1 MHISDTSPSRDR
13 VSARALLLAVAMTLI
28 SVQLLTAVP
37 ATAVPGPIAQRTAAS
52 VTADALPTSQ
62 INGVVWSQA
71 VAGNTVFAGGEFT
84 SVRPAGAAPG
94 TSESPRHNLMSY
106 DIRTGVHTAF
116 APVFDGPIQQL
127 TLSADGQTL
136 FVGGQFT
143 KVNNANR
150 YRLAAFSVSTG
161 ALTSLA
167 PRVNS
172 SVYAIASIG
181 NTVYIGGSF
190 NAIGSVPRTRLAA
203 LDASTGAVTGW
214 APTTD
219 GSVQALV
226 PTPDKT
232 GVVVGGNFAKLNS
245 TAAVGM
251 GALNASTGAV
261 RPWKANTIIKNSG
274 PSASIIALNADN
286 DTVYA
291 TGYVYGPGGNF
302 EGMAAADPTTG
313 NVKWIQ
319 DCRGDTYDV
328 APIGGVVYTA
338 SHSHNCPNIGG
349 FPETPTRSYHRALA
363 VTKAATGTVAP
374 ASASFG
380 GQPAPSLYNWF
391 PDLNFGTYTTL
402 NQGPWSVRGN
412 SSYVSLAGEFTRVNG
427 TAQQGLVRMA
437 VPSLAPNKQGPR
449 VSGEAIL
456 PTVTPQAGY
465 VKLAWP
471 SNWDRDDKVLSYEV
485 RRNNVV
491 IKTIKA
497 TSYFWRLPTLTFNDY
512 SGKPGSSYQYKI
524 RIFDPNG
531 NSVTSPIADQPSVTV
546 TYPADTSYAQRVKAD
561 RAAHQWRL
569 GSAAG
574 KASDPDTVAGLA
586 MTVGSGVTFGAA
598 GALPRDVDTAVTMSG
613 SASTAATTSAAGA
626 TSIEAWFKTS
636 SGAGGAL
643 VGFGSPERSGPSVS
657 GDRAVYLTSSGQVA
671 FAEHPG
677 GRAAV
682 VATTSPKS
690 YADGAWHQLVA
701 VNTGAGQQL
710 YVDGTRVAASTTTA
724 AVPSAAGRWYLGGG
738 TASDLPGRSTAT
750 FSGTLDEVAVFSSAL
765 TGPQVRDHYLLA
777 QPGYTLVNGQP
788 GPR

>member
-1 MHISDTSPSRDR
+1 M
-13 VSARALLLAVAMTLI
+13 LLLAVAMTLI
-28 SVQLLTAVP
+28 SVQLLTATP
-37 ATAVPGPIAQRTAAS
+37 ASALPGPIAQRTAAT
-52 VTADALPTSQ
+52 VTADALPTAQ

-94 TSESPRHNLMSY
+94 TSESPRKNLMSY
-106 DIRTGVHTAF
+106 DIRTGVHTNF
-116 APVFDGPIQQL
+116 APTFDGPIQQL

-143 KVNNANR
+143 KVNNQNR
-150 YRLAAFSVSTG
+150 YRLAAFSVATG

-172 SVYAIASIG
+172 AVNAIASVG
-181 NTVYIGGSF
+181 NTLYIGGSF
-190 NAIGSVPRTRLAA
+190 NAIGAVPRIRLAA

-219 GSVQALV
+219 GAVQALIA
-226 PTPDKT
+226 TPDKS
-232 GVVVGGNFAKLNS
+232 GIVVGGNFAKLNS
-245 TAAVGM
+245 TAALGM

-274 PSASIIALNADN
+274 PAASIIALNADN
-286 DTVYA
+286 DTIYA
-291 TGYVYGPGGNF
+291 TGYVYGEGGNF
-302 EGMAAADPTTG
+302 EGMAATDPATG

-338 SHSHNCPNIGG
+338 GHAHNCPNIGG
-349 FPETPTRSYHRALA
+349 FPETSTRSYHRALA

-374 ASASFG
+374 AAVFG
-380 GQPAPSLYNWF
+380 GLPAPSLYNWF
-391 PDLNFGTYTTL
+391 PDLNSGTYTSL
-402 NQGPWSVRGN
+402 KQGPWSVRGN
-412 SSYVSLAGEFTRVNG
+412 SSYVALAGEFTRVNG
-427 TAQQGLVRMA
+427 VAQQGLVRMA
-437 VPSLAPNKQGPR
+437 LPTLAPNKQGPR
-449 VSGEAIL
+449 ESSAAETL

-465 VKLAWP
+465 VKVSWR

-485 RRNNVV
+485 RRNNAV
-491 IKTIKA
+491 ITTVKA
-497 TSYFWRLPTLTFNDY
+497 TSFFWRRPTVTFNDY
-512 SGKPGSSYQYKI
+512 SGKPGTSYQYKI
-524 RIFDPNG
+524 RAFDPNG
-531 NSVTSPIADQPSVTV
+531 NSVTSPIENQPSVTV

-561 RAAHQWRL
+561 GATHQWRL

-574 KASDPDTVAGLA
+574 ATSDPDTVAGLT
-586 MTVGSGVTFGAA
+586 MTTTSGTTFGAA
-598 GALPRDVDTAVTMSG
+598 GALPRDTNTAVTMSG

-643 VGFGSPERSGPSVS
+643 VGFGSAERSGPSVV
-657 GDRAVYLTSSGQVA
+657 GDRVVYLNSAGRLS

-677 GRAAV
+677 GRAAA

-701 VNTGAGQQL
+701 VNTGTGQQL
-710 YVDGTRVAASTTTA
+710 YVDGTRVAVSTTTS
-724 AVPSAAGRWYLGGG
+724 VPSAAGRWYVGGG
-738 TASDLPGRSTAT
+738 TASDLPDRSTGT
-750 FSGTLDEVAVFSSAL
+750 YSGSLDEVSVYSSAL
-765 TGPQVRDHYLLA
+765 TGPQVRNHFLLA

-788 GPR
+788 ARR